1 MIFMGKKASENNEV
15 KLRPLGEGEIL
26 GVIINFLG
34 FDRARVK
41 CVDGNVRI
49 CRIPGRY
56 RKRLWFREGDIVAVV
71 PWDFQPDS
79 KGDIVWRYE
88 KDEIKKL
95 KDEGLLPKDLDLD
108 SLKL

>member
-1 MIFMGKKASENNEV
+1 MVKKGDEIDEA
-15 KLRPLGEGEIL
+15 KLRPLAEGEIL

-71 PWDFQPDS
+71 PWDFKPES
-79 KGDIVWRYE
+79 KGDIVWRY
-88 KDEIKKL
+88 DRDDIKKL
-95 KDEGLLPKDLDLD
+95 KDAGLLPKDLDIE

>member
-1 MIFMGKKASENNEV
+1 M
-15 KLRPLGEGEIL
+15 
-26 GVIINFLG
+26 
-34 FDRARVK
+34 
-41 CVDGNVRI
+41 
-49 CRIPGRY
+49 
-56 RKRLWFREGDIVAVV
+56 VAVV

-88 KDEIKKL
+88 RDEIKKL

>member
-1 MIFMGKKASENNEV
+1 MVKRGDDIDEA
-15 KLRPLGEGEIL
+15 KLRPLAEGEIL

-71 PWDFQPDS
+71 PWDFKPES
-79 KGDIVWRYE
+79 KGDIVWRY
-88 KDEIKKL
+88 DRDDIKKL
-95 KDEGLLPKDLDLD
+95 KDAGLLPKDLDIE